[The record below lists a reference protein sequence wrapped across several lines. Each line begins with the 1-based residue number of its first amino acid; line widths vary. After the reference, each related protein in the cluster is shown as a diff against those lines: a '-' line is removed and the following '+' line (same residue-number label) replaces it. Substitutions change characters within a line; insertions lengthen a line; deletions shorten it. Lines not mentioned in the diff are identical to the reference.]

1 MKFGNLF
8 TKGKLISLI
17 IIVVIVL
24 LLFALFTRKTLDAK
38 LLTINNDIVKVYD
51 FSKGEVLTI
60 DIEKYCQETGESF
73 LVTDQNDIVRITSVG
88 KELLYSMDAR
98 IISNIIEYGDELY
111 FVAEEN
117 SSDMLSKRYL
127 YSLKNNNL
135 KKIYENEV
143 SLRLLQYDDTILF
156 ADWKNNEIMAYYPG
170 TESIGKICDGNYPCW
185 KEYGKSLFLNLDTEA
200 GHQLGILD
208 IKSGEITKL
217 DVDVHRPLAYNTEHN
232 ILLYM
237 GVDDVTSY
245 GDPEGI
251 ARILNLN
258 TMETTY
264 TFRYQ
269 NLIQQINNNA
279 FFSISGGKWQYN

>member
-17 IIVVIVL
+17 IIVVIVFL
-24 LLFALFTRKTLDAK
+24 LLALFTRKTLDAK

-73 LVTDQNDIVRITSVG
+73 LIADQNDIVRITSVG

-117 SSDMLSKRYL
+117 NSDMLAKQYL

-135 KKIYENEV
+135 KKLYENEV
-143 SLRLLQYDDTILF
+143 SLRLLQYNDTILF
-156 ADWKNNEIMAYYPG
+156 ADWKNNEIMSYYPG
-170 TESIGKICDGNYPCW
+170 TENIEKICDGNYPCW
-185 KEYGKSLFLNLDTEA
+185 KEYGKSLFLNLDAETE
-200 GHQLGILD
+200 HQLGILD

-217 DVDVHRPLAYNTEHN
+217 DVDVHRPLAYNPEHN
-232 ILLYM
+232 VLLYM

-269 NLIQQINNNA
+269 NLIQQINNNS
-279 FFSISGGKWQYN
+279 FFSISEGEWR

>member
-1 MKFGNLF
+1 MKCGKFF
-8 TKGKLISLI
+8 TKRKITALI
-17 IIVVIVL
+17 IIFVIVL

-38 LLTINNDIVKVYD
+38 LVTVDADIVKIYD
-51 FSKGEVLTI
+51 FSKGKVLKT
-60 DIEKYCQETGESF
+60 DVEKYCFQTGESF
-73 LVTDQNDIVRITSVG
+73 LVADKNDILRITADG
-88 KELLYSMDAR
+88 RELVYSMNTR
-98 IISNIIEYGDELY
+98 IISNIIEYDDTLY

-117 SSDMLSKRYL
+117 SNDMFAKKYL

-135 KKIYENEV
+135 KKIHENEV
-143 SLRLLQYDDTILF
+143 SFSLLQYDNTILF
-156 ADWKNNEIMAYYPG
+156 ADKKNNEILSYYPE
-170 TESIGKICDGNYPCW
+170 TENIKKLCDGNFPCW
-185 KEYGKSLFLNLDTEA
+185 KEYGKTLFLNLDTEA

-217 DVDVHRPLAYNTEHN
+217 DVDVHRPLAYNPEHN